1 MDDIRHQAIRGLVET
16 LQATQSDIETFLP
29 LHTPDTIIVNFGG
42 RRVLGRDDLREA
54 MASALASPLAD
65 VTTTTEIHDIRFV
78 RPDVAIV
85 SCTKHVHD
93 VATRR
98 TSSRARAASPTSPSR
113 TAARGGSRS
122 NDTRRRDLTATGQ
135 FRGVTSFRKLVHM
148 SNADR
153 LSALEGR
160 VAALEAAAGASAN
173 EGPLPREAAVDA
185 DTFWVLEA
193 RRARSAGAS
202 ACTDPRRTLASM

>member
-1 MDDIRHQAIRGLVET
+1 MDDIRHPAIRGLVET

-93 VATRR
+93 
-98 TSSRARAASPTSPSR
+98 AR
-113 TAARGGSRS
+113 
-122 NDTRRRDLTATGQ
+122 DT
-135 FRGVTSFRKLVHM
+135 
-148 SNADR
+148 
-153 LSALEGR
+153 
-160 VAALEAAAGASAN
+160 
-173 EGPLPREAAVDA
+173 
-185 DTFWVLEA
+185 
-193 RRARSAGAS
+193 
-202 ACTDPRRTLASM
+202 TDKLASTGSLTYVAVEDGGEWRIALAQTTPVAGT